1 MEMPCEPSRPWNP
14 GNPLPSMDDCQTEP
28 RFFLAHSPAK
38 VPKTCETSG
47 FWMFS
52 QLRSIQKNLGPSLTA
67 HLLGSSHDCHR
78 LHFHIISTM
87 EPKQINQIN

>member
-1 MEMPCEPSRPWNP
+1 
-14 GNPLPSMDDCQTEP
+14 MDDCQTEP

-87 EPKQINQIN
+87 EPKQINQNKLNGEGMPTNSQVAIDRL